1 MPLHHPCMSVL
12 ANSGYPDLPMQLRLL
27 FVPVVASEPGLLT
40 PSNHGGRTVRRFAPF
55 AAPYELLRGDHSTSF
70 AGVKLLVL
78 PTLYSASAALSLSQS
93 PVPGLQSLH
102 PEWFTVAYRAILGS
116 HCSDAYAWDAYPEC
130 AVDQFAQLFP
140 ACDGGIAVVA
150 AYLPLHEDE
159 QLSAKII
166 STSAIGSPL
175 LAKDDLASSGILPRL
190 GGEIA
195 IRLEQCSGLRALS
208 IHDSLEAACT
218 ELIALRLAAIGRDD
232 SRLATHV
239 GDDRAHLVAESSVGA
254 LDLVY
259 LPPVSNPPLSDW
271 DARVSAWV
279 DMARQLLPDHRLG
292 TIRAKQLPSLAMLDE
307 AHPREAAAT
316 GLLRH
321 PPTRH

>member
-93 PVPGLQSLH
+93 PCRVCSLCIPNGSPWHTVQSWAAIALTPMPGMPTPSALWINSHSCFRPVMAALQWW
-102 PEWFTVAYRAILGS
+102 PPTS
-116 HCSDAYAWDAYPEC
+116 HCTRTNSSARRSFRL
-130 AVDQFAQLFP
+130 Q
-140 ACDGGIAVVA
+140 
-150 AYLPLHEDE
+150 PLVRPC
-159 QLSAKII
+159 LR
-166 STSAIGSPL
+166 
-175 LAKDDLASSGILPRL
+175 DDLASSGILPAWEARSPS
-190 GGEIA
+190 G
-195 IRLEQCSGLRALS
+195 EQCSGLRALS

-279 DMARQLLPDHRLG
+279 DMARRCCQ
-292 TIRAKQLPSLAMLDE
+292 I
-307 AHPREAAAT
+307 T
-316 GLLRH
+316 GLERFAPNNCH
-321 PPTRH
+321 PWPC